1 MFTCLYNYTDH
12 LQYRCQDK
20 NANHLFVR
28 HFESIFY
35 QALRSE
41 FSLPPTRVLPRARH
55 ATSMPIKAPGYE
67 AVPISSLIGSCLCVS
82 AKLNFIFAVGNL
94 ITLTDKRALRAD
106 KAKIYSKMYA
116 NI

>member
-1 MFTCLYNYTDH
+1 MFTCLNNYTDH

-28 HFESIFY
+28 HLESIFS

-67 AVPISSLIGSCLCVS
+67 AGVISTRLLI
-82 AKLNFIFAVGNL
+82 
-94 ITLTDKRALRAD
+94 
-106 KAKIYSKMYA
+106 A
-116 NI
+116 NQRSEFTNAIL

>member
-28 HFESIFY
+28 HLESIFS

-67 AVPISSLIGSCLCVS
+67 ADNMTLRMS
-82 AKLNFIFAVGNL
+82 ARSERLYHA
-94 ITLTDKRALRAD
+94 
-106 KAKIYSKMYA
+106 S
-116 NI
+116 NINDIPRLMERP

>member
-1 MFTCLYNYTDH
+1 MADCFDFG
-12 LQYRCQDK
+12 LQRKPTQYILASLQLLC
-20 NANHLFVR
+20 AN
-28 HFESIFY
+28 
-35 QALRSE
+35 QNTAC
-41 FSLPPTRVLPRARH
+41 
-55 ATSMPIKAPGYE
+55 M
-67 AVPISSLIGSCLCVS
+67 PISSLIGSCLCVS